1 MTSIYDIQLMDRDF
15 NLENTINENIALK
28 KNKSTLGIILVTVV
42 AVAVISIVIINNTY
56 KSLYE
61 EAKQR
66 V

>member
-28 KNKSTLGIILVTVV
+28 KNKSTLGIILVAVV